1 MKQVLKNPLVI
12 GVVGGIIACGAHYV
26 NRKIVKKEEKVETT
40 DLLKVFV
47 AISVLVGGG
56 MFVASKKNLLPR
68 KLLSSIS
75 NSAAPAPVA
84 NAVATG
90 AGAPIASQTGGAR
103 AAPSTPLAKM
113 ASPPAM
119 NTSVLSGNQTI
130 SNMPSPQTAG
140 LQLSDINDIIHTG
153 TPNF

>member
-68 KLLSSIS
+68 KLLSSSS
-75 NSAAPAPVA
+75 NSA
-84 NAVATG
+84 G
-90 AGAPIASQTGGAR
+90 
-103 AAPSTPLAKM
+103 
-113 ASPPAM
+113 
-119 NTSVLSGNQTI
+119 
-130 SNMPSPQTAG
+130 
-140 LQLSDINDIIHTG
+140 
-153 TPNF
+153 

>member
-12 GVVGGIIACGAHYV
+12 GVVGGIIACGAHYL
-26 NRKIVKKEEKVETT
+26 NRKIVKKEEKVEPT

-68 KLLSSIS
+68 KLLSSSS
-75 NSAAPAPVA
+75 NSAAPAP
-84 NAVATG
+84 AVA
-90 AGAPIASQTGGAR
+90 AGAPVASQTGGAR
-103 AAPSTPLAKM
+103 AAPTTPVAKM

-119 NTSVLSGNQTI
+119 NTGVLSGNQTI
-130 SNMPSPQTAG
+130 SNMPSPQTGG
-140 LQLSDINDIIHTG
+140 LQLSDINDVIHTG

>member
-1 MKQVLKNPLVI
+1 MKQLLKNPLVV

-47 AISVLVGGG
+47 AISVLLGGG

-68 KLLSSIS
+68 KLLSSGS
-75 NSAAPAPVA
+75 QSSATVALQPV
-84 NAVATG
+84 
-90 AGAPIASQTGGAR
+90 SQTGGTRTTATVLQS
-103 AAPSTPLAKM
+103 APLSNM
-113 ASPPAM
+113 VSPQPM
-119 NTSVLSGNQTI
+119 NAGGLSGNQTI
-130 SNMPSPQTAG
+130 SNMPSPQTGG

>member
-12 GVVGGIIACGAHYV
+12 GVVGGIIACGAHYL

-68 KLLSSIS
+68 KLLSSSS
-75 NSAAPAPVA
+75 NSAAPAP
-84 NAVATG
+84 AVA
-90 AGAPIASQTGGAR
+90 AGAPVASQTGGAR
-103 AAPSTPLAKM
+103 AAPTTPVAKM

-119 NTSVLSGNQTI
+119 NTGVLSGNQTI
-130 SNMPSPQTAG
+130 SNMPSPQTGG
-140 LQLSDINDIIHTG
+140 LQLSDINDVIHTG

>member
-68 KLLSSIS
+68 KLLSSSS
-75 NSAAPAPVA
+75 NSAGPVAAPAP
-84 NAVATG
+84 AVP
-90 AGAPIASQTGGAR
+90 AGAPVASQTGGAR
-103 AAPSTPLAKM
+103 AAPTTPLAKM

-119 NTSVLSGNQTI
+119 NTGVLSGNQTI
-130 SNMPSPQTAG
+130 SNMPSPQTGG
-140 LQLSDINDIIHTG
+140 LQLSDINDVIHTG